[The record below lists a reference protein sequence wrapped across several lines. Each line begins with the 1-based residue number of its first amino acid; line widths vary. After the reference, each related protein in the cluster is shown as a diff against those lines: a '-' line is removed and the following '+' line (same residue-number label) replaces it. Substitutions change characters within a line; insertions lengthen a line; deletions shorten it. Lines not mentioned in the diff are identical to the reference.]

1 MKTALFSFSALF
13 LSVICSAQKDSVMLR
28 KIYEEALGKGQC
40 HENLRVLCKDIGHRL
55 SGSAAADKAILWG
68 QDVLKKCSPDHVWLQ
83 PVMVPV
89 WQRGLN
95 ETGYIIGQN
104 GEKTRARIAALGGSV
119 GCPEGIMGELI
130 EIKSFAQMD
139 SLGEAVI
146 RGKIVFFNR
155 PMNPLHINTGAAY
168 GGAVDQRGDGA
179 AKAARYGAQAVIVR
193 SMTLAVDT
201 FPHTGGTWY
210 NDDFPKIPAA
220 AISTVD
226 ANALSVRMKKDKN
239 LRFAL
244 TLNCLAM
251 PDKEQANV
259 IAEWRGSEHPD
270 RIITVGGHLDSWDI
284 GEGAHD
290 DGAGIVHSIEV
301 LRILKAIGYQPKNTI
316 RIVLF
321 INEENGNRGGITY
334 ADEAK
339 KKGEYHLA
347 AIESDAG
354 GFVPRGFRLDGSDEQ
369 LAWLKEKAVE
379 FEEYDLH
386 YFRGGG
392 SGVDIGP
399 LKDGR
404 VALIGLVPDSQRYFD
419 YHHSNRDTW
428 ENVNKRELELGAAA
442 TASLVYL
449 IDSGHW

>member
-1 MKTALFSFSALF
+1 MLLWGAGT
-13 LSVICSAQKDSVMLR
+13 AQKDSVMIR
-28 KIYEEALGKGQC
+28 KIYDEALQNGQC
-40 HENLRVLCKDIGHRL
+40 HQNLQVLCKQIGHRL
-55 SGSAAADKAILWG
+55 SGSPAADKAILWG
-68 QDVLKKCSPDHVWLQ
+68 RDLLQSYGPDKAWLH

-89 WQRGLN
+89 WQRGKS
-95 ETGYIIGQN
+95 ETGYVIGQN
-104 GEKTRARIAALGGSV
+104 GERTRTRIAALGGSV
-119 GCPEGIMGELI
+119 GCPGGITGELI
-130 EIKSFAQMD
+130 EVKSFAQLD
-139 SLGEAVI
+139 SLGEQGI
-146 RGKIVFFNR
+146 RDKIVFFNR

-179 AKAARYGAQAVIVR
+179 ARAARYGARAVIVR

-210 NDDFPKIPAA
+210 ADDFPKIPAA

-226 ANALSVRMKKDKN
+226 ANALSVRMSKDKN
-239 LRFAL
+239 LRYEL
-244 TLNCLAM
+244 TLNCRDM

-259 IAEWRGSEHPD
+259 IAEWRGSVNPE
-270 RIITVGGHLDSWDI
+270 RIITIGGHLDSWDI

-290 DGAGIVHSIEV
+290 DGAGIVHSIET
-301 LRILKAIGYQPKNTI
+301 LRILKAIGYKPRNTI

-339 KKGEYHLA
+339 KKGEYHFA

-354 GFVPRGFRLDGSDEQ
+354 GFVPRGFRLDGTDAQ
-369 LAWLKEKAVE
+369 LVWLKDQAPL
-379 FEEYDLH
+379 FDPYDLH

-419 YHHSNRDTW
+419 YHHSDQDTW
-428 ENVNKRELELGAAA
+428 ENVNKRELELGAASVA
-442 TASLVYL
+442 ALVYL
-449 IDSGHW
+449 IDNAEW

>member
-1 MKTALFSFSALF
+1 MLMAGSGA
-13 LSVICSAQKDSVMLR
+13 AQKDSVMVR
-28 KIYEEALGKGQC
+28 KIYDEVLQNGQC
-40 HENLRVLCKDIGHRL
+40 HQNLQVLCKQIGHRL

-68 QDVLKKCSPDHVWLQ
+68 RDLLQSYGPDKVWLQ

-89 WQRGLN
+89 WKRGN
-95 ETGYIIGQN
+95 GETGYVIGEN
-104 GEKTRARIAALGGSV
+104 GERTRTRIAALGGSV
-119 GCPEGIMGELI
+119 GCPQGVTGELI
-130 EIKSFAQMD
+130 EVKSFAQLD
-139 SLGEAVI
+139 SLGEEGV

-179 AKAARYGAQAVIVR
+179 ARAARYGARAVIVR

-210 NDDFPKIPAA
+210 ADEFPKIPAA

-226 ANALSVRMKKDKN
+226 ANALSVRMRKDKN
-239 LRFAL
+239 LRYEL
-244 TLNCLAM
+244 TLNCRDM

-259 IAEWRGSEHPD
+259 IAEWRGSTHPE
-270 RIITVGGHLDSWDI
+270 RIITIGGHLDSWDI

-290 DGAGIVHSIEV
+290 DGAGIVHSIET
-301 LRILKAIGYQPKNTI
+301 LRILKAIGYKPRNTI

-334 ADEAK
+334 ADEARA
-339 KKGEYHLA
+339 KGEYHFA

-354 GFVPRGFRLDGSDEQ
+354 GFVPRGFRMDGTDGQ
-369 LAWLKEKAVE
+369 LAWLKAQAPL
-379 FEEYDLH
+379 FDAYDLH

-419 YHHSNRDTW
+419 YHHSDRDTW
-428 ENVNKRELELGAAA
+428 EHVNKRELELGAASVA
-442 TASLVYL
+442 ALVYL
-449 IDSGHW
+449 IDNAEW